1 MAGKVPPAMEEL
13 RTKTEYQPANDP
25 LGFPQAIAQK
35 IVNRLLEPLRL
46 WRGQWIAASS
56 ERFYIGSL
64 EGPPTIK
71 PPALPQDTHFP
82 TS

>member
-35 IVNRLLEPLRL
+35 IVNRLLELIR
-46 WRGQWIAASS
+46 
-56 ERFYIGSL
+56 
-64 EGPPTIK
+64 K
-71 PPALPQDTHFP
+71 
-82 TS
+82 